1 MYSNR
6 SQSYRKNNSL
16 KLYPGSPTESHLQ
29 ESEYKYLPLITRV
42 SQEQLDPKW
51 QECKI
56 DGKNL
61 LPRSSSAITIQNNHL
76 YLYGGYQYA
85 IGIMKDFYKL
95 NLNAPTFVWQ
105 KIKCNYEPGPR
116 CRHSI
121 CSFQENI
128 YIFGGQVAD
137 LISTNEIFIHDVK
150 QQQWT
155 KLEVNKTYPQ
165 PMDNHCAT
173 LYKDQWIIFG
183 GFYSGNQCKHS
194 NDLFSYKFQ
203 DNKWVKLNKQKG
215 MEPAPRDGSSITSY
229 NNSVYIFGGKNGDL
243 RYNDLWQFDMLKL
256 EWNFIAINNLNTIPM
271 SRSGHSLI
279 SYQNNLI
286 LFGGIHDVTWELDD
300 LHCFNLDL
308 KEWKT
313 INFDTSRRQELELPS
328 PPKTNRN
335 PPRQRKPK
343 RLPILLRPLSLRK
356 SPCPSPKKLRPGSQS
371 QYSSYSIKNQNNFA
385 SPDLSQCQSNLYNQ
399 NTTTVQTTL
408 NNVQE
413 RKRWEQQKQKI
424 AMLKLFEVENR
435 EIMNFQDDCNVAE
448 KLKTSIILIGN
459 PKQDLKLKKGILT
472 EFGQQ
477 IISKFLLPLTGGQ
490 NTINGKK
497 PCARDGHAVVVFND
511 SMILF
516 GGDRH
521 TMSFNDLYLLNL
533 NQF

>member
-1 MYSNR
+1 MFSNR
-6 SQSYRKNNSL
+6 SHTYRKNDSL
-16 KLYPGSPTESHLQ
+16 KLQPVSPSESHPL

-61 LPRSSSAITIQNNHL
+61 LPRSSSAITILNNHL

-95 NLNAPTFVWQ
+95 NLSAPTYSWQ
-105 KIKCNYEPGPR
+105 KIKCEYEPGPR

-121 CSFQENI
+121 CSYQEDI
-128 YIFGGQVAD
+128 YIFGGQIAD
-137 LISTNEIFIHDVK
+137 SISTNEIFIHDVK
-150 QQQWT
+150 QQQWK
-155 KLEVNKTYPQ
+155 KLKVNKTYPQ
-165 PMDNHCAT
+165 PLDNHCAT
-173 LYKDQWIIFG
+173 LYEDQWIIFG
-183 GFYSGNQCKHS
+183 GFYNGDQCKHS
-194 NDLFSYKFQ
+194 NDLFSYKFRE
-203 DNKWVKLNKQKG
+203 NKWLKLNKQKG
-215 MEPAPRDGSSITSY
+215 MEPAPRDGSSMTSH
-229 NNSVYIFGGKNGDL
+229 NKSVYIFGGKNGDL
-243 RYNDLWQFDMLKL
+243 RYNDLWQFNMLSQ
-256 EWNFIAINNLNTIPM
+256 EWIFIAINKLKNIPM

-286 LFGGIHDVTWELDD
+286 VFGGIHDVTWELDD

-308 KEWKT
+308 KEWRT
-313 INFDTSRRQELELPS
+313 INSDSSRRQEQELLS
-328 PPKTNRN
+328 PTKTNRN
-335 PPRQRKPK
+335 PPKKRKPK

-356 SPCPSPKKLRPGSQS
+356 SPCPSPKKLHSFSQS
-371 QYSSYSIKNQNNFA
+371 QHSSYSTNNQNNYA
-385 SPDLSQCQSNLYNQ
+385 SSDLSQCQSNLNNQ
-399 NTTTVQTTL
+399 NNVTVQTSL

-413 RKRWEQQKQKI
+413 RKRWEEFKKKT

-477 IISKFLLPLTGGQ
+477 IISKFLQPLTGGQ

-497 PCARDGHAVVVFND
+497 PCARDGHAVAVFND
-511 SMILF
+511 FMILF